1 MAMSLKGGTTL
12 NDIHLIQNLL
22 ETGHK
27 EQIFS
32 AAQTCIHGA
41 GKTLS
46 LSVGETALSAVQDH
60 KFKNKV
66 TRTTLFDIASLTK
79 PLATSI
85 LLMQAL
91 DAGLLKETTPLRDFF
106 PMLTS
111 TDSITLELIASHQ
124 AGFKDHLP
132 LFSVLEDYPS
142 WSVDK
147 RRAHCL
153 QEISQHGFVFSA
165 GTRTLYSDLGF
176 LILGWILEKVFSSPI
191 EQLFQDNIAQPLNLS
206 NTGYGPV
213 EGVVATT
220 FHIENDPPQ
229 GGIVHDPNARALGG
243 STGHAGL
250 FSTAS
255 DVVSIL
261 RHLMTTW
268 KGDGGIVSNKT
279 LHAFWKI
286 SPNKRFTWGWDTP
299 TEPSSSGQYTTRG
312 HSVGHLGFTGC
323 SLWHDLKRDVTIS
336 LLTNRVHCP
345 NSLKKIQVFRP
356 RFHDLIHNYLFK
368 A

>member
-1 MAMSLKGGTTL
+1 MALPLKGGNTL
-12 NDIHLIQNLL
+12 SDIYLIQDLQ

-41 GKTLS
+41 GETLS

-60 KFKNKV
+60 KLKKKV
-66 TRTTLFDIASLTK
+66 TQNTLFDIASLTK

-85 LLMQAL
+85 LLMQAM
-91 DAGLLKETTPLRDFF
+91 DAGLLKENTPLRDFF
-106 PMLTS
+106 PLLTS

-132 LFSVLEDYPS
+132 LFSVLEKHPS

-147 RRAHCL
+147 KRSHCL
-153 QEISQHGFVFSA
+153 QEISQRGFVFSA

-176 LILGWILEKVFSSPI
+176 LILGWIIEKVFSGPI
-191 EQLFQDNIAQPLNLS
+191 DQLFLNNIAEPLSLS
-206 NTGYGPV
+206 NTGYGPA
-213 EGVVATT
+213 EGVVAAT
-220 FHIENDPPQ
+220 FHIENEPPQ
-229 GGIVHDPNARALGG
+229 NGIVHDPNARALGG
-243 STGHAGL
+243 LTGHAGL

-261 RHLMTTW
+261 RHLMTVW
-268 KGDGGIVSNKT
+268 NGEDGIVSNKT
-279 LHAFWKI
+279 LHTFWNI
-286 SPNKRFTWGWDTP
+286 DPHQRFTWGWDTP
-299 TEPSSSGQYTTRG
+299 TEPSSSGQYTTRA

-323 SLWHDLKRDVTIS
+323 SFWHDLKRDVTIS

-345 NSLKKIQVFRP
+345 DSLRKIQMFRP
-356 RFHDLIHNYLFK
+356 KFHDLVHNYLFK
-368 A
+368 G